1 MRMSK
6 AQYEFLKSKGLR
18 KGARQREKPSDISQ
32 VGDDHSESRNPA
44 KHTKEAV
51 QPEAIPVQTNL
62 PLNNNNQDT
71 PKAFESRQRSNRED
85 SPEVN
90 ATVNINNPVE
100 FAPTNVQANDA
111 DLESV
116 VSDSSAG
123 KVRRKPPAR
132 QYLKKGSTKGNNSV
146 TPMDIV

>member
-1 MRMSK
+1 MSK

-32 VGDDHSESRNPA
+32 VGDDQSESRNSA
-44 KHTKEAV
+44 KHVKEAV
-51 QPEAIPVQTNL
+51 QHETVPIPTNL

-71 PKAFESRQRSNRED
+71 PKAFEPRQRSNPED
-85 SPEVN
+85 GPEVN
-90 ATVNINNPVE
+90 TTMNISNPVDL
-100 FAPTNVQANDA
+100 APTNIQANDA

-132 QYLKKGSTKGNNSV
+132 QYLKKGSSKGNNSIM
-146 TPMDIV
+146 PMDIV